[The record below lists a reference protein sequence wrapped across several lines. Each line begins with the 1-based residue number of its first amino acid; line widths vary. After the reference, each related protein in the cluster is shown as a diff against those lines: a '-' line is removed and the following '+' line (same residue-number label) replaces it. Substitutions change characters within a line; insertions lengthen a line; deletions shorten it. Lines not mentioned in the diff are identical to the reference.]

1 MKYKASIT
9 KTTVLIHKYTDRTM
23 ELKECPERV
32 PNAYGKAVSNQHGS
46 FLRALPASPPLSA
59 TLLVLCLFLI
69 SKRPSA
75 NQKPLAQNGSGL
87 GKSAGFRW

>member
-1 MKYKASIT
+1 
-9 KTTVLIHKYTDRTM
+9 M

-32 PNAYGKAVSNQHGS
+32 PNAYGNVMSNQHGS
-46 FLRALPASPPLSA
+46 LLRALSASPPLST
-59 TLLVLCLFLI
+59 TLLVLCLFLV

-87 GKSAGFRW
+87 GQSAGYLDGKSRVTILFYCLWFDELKFGT